1 MIEIVVAVVAGVLLL
16 LGAGQTRRPVPVPVR
31 TDKRNR

>member
-1 MIEIVVAVVAGVLLL
+1 MIEIVVAVAGVLLL
-16 LGAGQTRRPVPVPVR
+16 IGAGQTRRPVPVPVR

>member
-1 MIEIVVAVVAGVLLL
+1 MIEIVVVVAGLLL
-16 LGAGQTRRPVPVPVR
+16 LLAAGQTRRPVPVPVR